1 MLGHLESTTVDNVH
15 RPSVSF
21 AALLRSLL
29 ILVHTVL
36 AYDAAWAQSSLPM
49 DTASVQLFAKGPH
62 SRVALRLPEIFHETK
77 SDAINVEFQIDKDWH
92 IYWENPGDSGEEP
105 KFNFSA
111 SRGVSFGQPRFP
123 IPKRIAAGPFTNFGF
138 ESSPGEP
145 LTIRPV
151 TIRIPAKVIAGGE
164 SGLAEVNLDL
174 TYLVCKE
181 ECIPAEVKLRGRV
194 PVRKTEESAAVH
206 VPYRPQD
213 FPPLS
218 GKGSREEPLSSEWKI
233 NKEGRLVFSL
243 KEFGTLDLRHADQ
256 LSKLE
261 FFPLANFSA
270 RHSER
275 GRFETVKG
283 SSAPELLVTLDIDP
297 GLNPPAVGTT
307 LEGLIVDRESGL
319 ANWVQLR
326 SDSSFDWLG
335 LLRYMSFA
343 FLGGFFLN
351 LMPCVFP
358 VVSLKV
364 LSFVRESAGDR
375 RETTLHALL
384 YALGVLVSLWL
395 LLAVLLALRSVGT
408 AVGWGF
414 QLQNPIF
421 LLALFAVFLFLGF
434 NLLGLFEINY
444 SGPGR
449 LQNLM
454 MMRGRAG
461 SFFTGLLTTIVATPC
476 SAPFMGVAIGA
487 ALASGYVEA
496 SLVFTMLGFG
506 LASPYVVLGFFPKLV
521 ERLPRP
527 GAWMDRFKQI
537 LAFPLFLTAVW
548 LLWVLSQIGAT
559 AAIVLIMGWT
569 VMVGFYV
576 WARHFQLSKTKWLA
590 LIIVVI
596 GFLLVA
602 KVLEETPES
611 RLTGVQEISR
621 WEPYSDEAVKVAIA
635 KGESVFIDYTASW
648 CVTCQVNKKL
658 VLDTARGQAIFQSAG
673 VRLIRADWTKRDS
686 EISNSLS
693 RLGRQSVPVY
703 AYYRSGSSN
712 PELLPEILTYEILEN
727 ALRK

>member
-105 KFNFSA
+105 KFDFSA

-151 TIRIPAKVIAGGE
+151 TIRIPAKVIVGGE

-194 PVRKTEESAAVH
+194 PVRKIEESAAVH
-206 VPYRPQD
+206 VPYLPQD

-218 GKGSREEPLSSEWKI
+218 GKGSREEPLRSEWKI

-243 KEFGTLDLRHADQ
+243 KEFGTLDLRHTAQ

-283 SSAPELLVTLDIDP
+283 SSAPELLVTLDLDP
-297 GLNPPAVGTT
+297 SLNPPAVGTT

-326 SDSSFDWLG
+326 SNSSFDWLG

-364 LSFVRESAGDR
+364 LSFVKESAGDR

-395 LLAVLLALRSVGT
+395 LLAVLLALRSVGM

-487 ALASGYVEA
+487 ALASSYVEA

-527 GAWMDRFKQI
+527 GAWMDRFKQL

-548 LLWVLSQIGAT
+548 LLWVLSQTSVT
-559 AAIVLIMGWT
+559 AALIMIMAWS
-569 VMVGFYV
+569 VVAGFYI
-576 WARHFQLSKTKWLA
+576 WARHFALTKTKWFAFAILLA
-590 LIIVVI
+590 LFFTIAKTLDEPSEAGLGTVI
-596 GFLLVA
+596 TKSQWEVFSEA
-602 KVLEETPES
+602 KV
-611 RLTGVQEISR
+611 R
-621 WEPYSDEAVKVAIA
+621 EALAE
-635 KGESVFIDYTASW
+635 GSSVFVDFTASW

-658 VLDTARGQAIFQSAG
+658 ILDTERGQALFKKAE
-673 VRLIRADWTKRDS
+673 VRLMRADWTKRDV
-686 EISNSLS
+686 EISKSLS
-693 RLGRQSVPVY
+693 QLGRQSVPVY
-703 AYYRSGSSN
+703 ALYRNGSRV
-712 PELLPEILTYEILEN
+712 PEILPEILTFEILEDV
-727 ALRK
+727 LSK